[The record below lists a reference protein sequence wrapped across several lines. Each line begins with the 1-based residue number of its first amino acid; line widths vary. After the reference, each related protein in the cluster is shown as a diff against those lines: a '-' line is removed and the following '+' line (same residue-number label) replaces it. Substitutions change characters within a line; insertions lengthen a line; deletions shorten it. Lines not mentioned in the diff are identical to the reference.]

1 MQGVLESCWPCTI
14 ISSDKTQ
21 IVFVS
26 LSELWELIVSIYSM
40 IGGVLVVYLC
50 ILAIK
55 FCLNVC
61 LVQIRDITQEIF
73 FFFNKTLLHGHFLDP
88 NKNCH
93 ISKLKNI
100 KTSFQYNNT

>member
-1 MQGVLESCWPCTI
+1 MLVVQGVLESCWPCTI
-14 ISSDKTQ
+14 ISSDTTQ

-26 LSELWELIVSIYSM
+26 LSELGELIVSIYSM

-50 ILAIK
+50 ILVIK

-73 FFFNKTLLHGHFLDP
+73 FFSNKT
-88 NKNCH
+88 
-93 ISKLKNI
+93 
-100 KTSFQYNNT
+100 